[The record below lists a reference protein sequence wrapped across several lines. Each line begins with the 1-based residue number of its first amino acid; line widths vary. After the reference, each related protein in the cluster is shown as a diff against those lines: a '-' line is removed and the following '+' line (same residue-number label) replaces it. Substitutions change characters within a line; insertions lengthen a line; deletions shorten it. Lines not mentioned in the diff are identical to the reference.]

1 MSHPLVSVVI
11 PNYNYARFLPEA
23 LESVLGQTYPEVEI
37 LVVDDGSTD
46 DSLVV
51 LRRYDGRIRMLSQRN
66 GGVSRARNL
75 GIRESRGALV
85 AFLDPDDAWLP
96 EKLTKQVALIE
107 SRGFGMVYSGLRFVG
122 EDGAVRGQTT
132 DGLSGWVLK
141 ELALLE
147 KPGVPASGSSAVI
160 RRECFDV
167 LGLFDPALSTSADWD
182 LWRRIAGR
190 YEIGMVREPLV
201 SYRLHGASM
210 HRDVELFERDMLLAF
225 ERMFADDAA
234 SEVHPLERRAKAKL
248 FMTLAASYFRIRRWD
263 KFLEHC
269 RKSLLLNPNG
279 FFRLAGFPF
288 RRIASTTD
296 LGLLERTVGR

>member
-1 MSHPLVSVVI
+1 
-11 PNYNYARFLPEA
+11 
-23 LESVLGQTYPEVEI
+23 
-37 LVVDDGSTD
+37 
-46 DSLVV
+46 
-51 LRRYDGRIRMLSQRN
+51 
-66 GGVSRARNL
+66 
-75 GIRESRGALV
+75 
-85 AFLDPDDAWLP
+85 
-96 EKLTKQVALIE
+96 
-107 SRGFGMVYSGLRFVG
+107 MVYSGLRFVS

-132 DGLSGWVLK
+132 DGLSGWILK

-182 LWRRIAGR
+182 LWRRMAGR

-201 SYRLHGASM
+201 SYRLHEASM

-225 ERMFADDAA
+225 ERMFADEAA

-248 FMTLAASYFRIRRWD
+248 FMALAASYFRIRRWD

-269 RKSLLLNPNG
+269 RKSLVLNPNG

-288 RRIASTTD
+288 RRISSTTD